1 MKKRSAIVI
10 SGVTALALL
19 AGIVGANRAA
29 ITASTPQVVV
39 QHAAS
44 SATTSHQPAWTE
56 SERE

>member
-10 SGVTALALL
+10 SGAVALALL

-39 QHAAS
+39 QHA
-44 SATTSHQPAWTE
+44 SAQAPPQPTYTE
-56 SERE
+56 TERE